1 MKMKIP
7 TKKKK
12 RADGHYYEKII
23 LEHIMNGWLH
33 PRQINHHYIIQ
44 I

>member
-12 RADGHYYEKII
+12 GLMGII
-23 LEHIMNGWLH
+23 LKTFLEHINGWLGQFH
-33 PRQINHHYIIQ
+33 LQHAL
-44 I
+44 